1 MAKYIIEDTTLKNI
15 ADAIRNK
22 NGETSQYLPS
32 EMPAKIEEIQGGGSG
47 TGGGGYTIKY
57 INGAIKDNKA
67 TPDELLNDIENGIWI
82 NGKNM
87 FNNSGYSFDYT
98 LLDGKNIKLTDC
110 AGMFHSGEK
119 VYKLSNVDMSYFD
132 VSKVLDFSYMFAYCT
147 QVTDLDLSG
156 LDMNSAENCS
166 YMFVNSSKLKTIKL
180 GNLSNC
186 NVEDL
191 SNMFN
196 NCKLLT
202 NIEGIENI
210 DVSSCETFEKMFY
223 YCSELK
229 DFDLDLSRWEINK
242 NTGSSAS
249 FSNFLQYAVLKSIK
263 FADGVQLG
271 YGNMF
276 YQAKILEKVDLGKTS
291 LHKNTMGI
299 SSMLYYADLPK
310 GIILPDFG
318 HITSDLNLANSSTK
332 ICDLTFGEGN
342 SFGNT
347 STKAS
352 LVLNVTNIW
361 RNSAENNCLEGYGEG
376 TYGDKYEAFA
386 NSIAP
391 NTSGLTRTIKL
402 HTLLYNSLSDEQK
415 ALLTDKGYTLSFGT
429 S

>member
-1 MAKYIIEDTTLKNI
+1 MAKLIIEDTTLKNI
-15 ADAIRNK
+15 ADAIRSK
-22 NGETSQYLPS
+22 NGETTEYLPS
-32 EMPAKIEEIQGGGSG
+32 EMPVKIEEIETGSG
-47 TGGGGYTIKY
+47 TGSGYTIKY
-57 INGAIKDNKA
+57 INNTIKDKKV
-67 TPDELLNDIENGIWI
+67 TSDELLNDIENGTWI

-87 FNNSGYSFDYT
+87 FYDSGDYFDYT

-110 AGMFHSGEK
+110 SKMFYLAEK
-119 VYKLSNVDMSYFD
+119 TYKLNSFDMSNFD
-132 VSKVLDFSYMFAYCT
+132 VSKVLDFSYMFAYCNH
-147 QVTDLDLSG
+147 VTDLDISNFN
-156 LDMNSAENCS
+156 MNNAEFCYNMFSNC
-166 YMFVNSSKLKTIKL
+166 SKLKSVKL
-180 GNLSNC
+180 GELDNC
-186 NVEDL
+186 NVKDL
-191 SNMFN
+191 SNMFS

-210 DVSSCETFEKMFY
+210 DVSNCETFEKMFY

-229 DFDLDLSRWEINK
+229 DFDLDLTNWEISK
-242 NTGSSAS
+242 NTGSAAN

-263 FADGVQLG
+263 FADGTKLR
-271 YGNMF
+271 YGSMF

-291 LHKNTMGI
+291 LHKNTMGFN
-299 SSMLYYADLPK
+299 SMLYYADLPG

-318 HITSDLNLANSSTK
+318 HVTSDITLANSSTK

-342 SFGNT
+342 SFGNA

-352 LVLNVTNIW
+352 LVLNITNIW

-376 TYGDKYEAFA
+376 TYGDRYEAFA